1 MGGKRLS
8 NSFAISTLFVCM
20 SIPALELDKSQPMLA
35 LIEQGCAYGRGS
47 MAIESAKADGLNNL
61 RLFLQGKASGSFT
74 TEEHALVEDQFDQHV
89 RELLIASINA
99 NDINADFSA
108 PKIQGDDTCITVRL
122 APELNTGTSFVNTG
136 DGIEWDD
143 APVMSVVVVGEGR
156 ESSILALSA
165 REVAEQDAFKRAIS
179 QVFGAMVNSGY
190 MQKSYGTLSG
200 TESSNDFDLQEI
212 AMQSLSLEPQGMISS
227 WNEISYQ
234 EKPNGSVTVTLDVF
248 VERQKMEA
256 KIARLIKSLSQPSIY
271 VDAGLPVVKNT
282 FSNALAEMGF
292 DLASNPAQSSVI
304 LDVQENQKVT
314 SFGLQLELSAT
325 VVDRAGNR
333 YGSWHNDPTFMTLPN
348 KVGMLNEL
356 AAVHLAVEGN
366 QIALKRE
373 LQSSVQTMASRGG
386 PIRELIFSQEA
397 AGKQGKLYRLIGDM
411 NGVSDIKSSQQGGN
425 IVIQLRSL
433 SDASDLVQDIEPM
446 LRNHQPNY
454 RSKVDVLNE
463 YQIRVL

>member
-8 NSFAISTLFVCM
+8 KSFAISTLFVCM
-20 SIPALELDKSQPMLA
+20 SVPALELDKSQPTLA
-35 LIEQGCAYGRGS
+35 LIEQGCAYGRGA

-61 RLFLQGKASGSFT
+61 RLFLQGKVPVSFS
-74 TEEHALVEDQFDQHV
+74 TEDSVLVKEQFDQQN
-89 RELLIASINA
+89 RDLLLTSIAA
-99 NDINADFSA
+99 GDINADFSV
-108 PKIQGDDTCITVRL
+108 PEIQGDDTCITVRL
-122 APELNTGTSFVNTG
+122 APELNTGFANTD

-143 APVMSVVVVGEGR
+143 SPVMSVVVVGEGR
-156 ESSILALSA
+156 ESNKLALTA
-165 REVAEQDAFKRAIS
+165 RQVAEQDAFKRAIS

-190 MQKSYGTLSG
+190 MQKSYDTLSG
-200 TESSNDFDLQEI
+200 AESSNDFDLQEI
-212 AMQSLSLEPQGMISS
+212 AMQSLSMEPQGMISS

-234 EKPNGSVTVTLDVF
+234 EKPNGFVTVTLDVF

-256 KIARLIKSLSQPSIY
+256 KIARLIESLGQPSIY
-271 VDAGLPVVKNT
+271 VDADLPVVKDT

-304 LDVQENQKVT
+304 LDVQENKKVT
-314 SFGLQLELSAT
+314 SSGLQLELSAT

-348 KVGMLNEL
+348 KAGMLNEL

-386 PIRELIFSQEA
+386 PIRELTFSQKA
-397 AGKQGKLYRLIGDM
+397 AGKQGQLFRLIGDI
-411 NGVSDIKSSQQGGN
+411 NGVSDIKSSQQSGN

-433 SDASDLVQDIEPM
+433 SDASELVQDIEIM
-446 LRNHQPNY
+446 LRTHQPNY
-454 RSKVDVLNE
+454 HSKVDVLNE

>member
-1 MGGKRLS
+1 MGGKRIS
-8 NSFAISTLFVCM
+8 KSFAISTLFVCM
-20 SIPALELDKSQPMLA
+20 SIPALELDKSQPKLA
-35 LIEQGCAYGRGS
+35 LIEQGCAYGRG
-47 MAIESAKADGLNNL
+47 AIATESAKADGLNNL
-61 RLFLQGKASGSFT
+61 RLFLQGKASVSLT
-74 TEEHALVEDQFDQHV
+74 AEEHALVEEQFNQQV

-99 NDINADFSA
+99 NDVNADFSA
-108 PKIQGDDTCITVRL
+108 PEIQGDDTCITVRL
-122 APELNTGTSFVNTG
+122 APELNTGFANTD

-143 APVMSVVVVGEGR
+143 SPVMSVVVVGEGR
-156 ESSILALSA
+156 ESSKLALTA
-165 REVAEQDAFKRAIS
+165 RQVAEQDAFKRAIS

-190 MQKSYGTLSG
+190 MQKSYDTLTG

-212 AMQSLSLEPQGMISS
+212 AMQSLSMEPQGMISS

-256 KIARLIKSLSQPSIY
+256 KIARLIKSLGQPSIY
-271 VDAGLPVVKNT
+271 VEADLPVVKDT
-282 FSNALAEMGF
+282 FSNVLAEMGF
-292 DLASNPAQSSVI
+292 DLTSNQAQSSII

-314 SFGLQLELSAT
+314 SSGLQLELSAT

-348 KVGMLNEL
+348 KAGMLNEL

-366 QIALKRE
+366 QVALKRE
-373 LQSSVQTMASRGG
+373 LQSSVQTMVSRGG
-386 PIRELIFSQEA
+386 PIRELTFSQKA
-397 AGKQGKLYRLIGDM
+397 AGKQGQLFRLIGDM

-425 IVIQLRSL
+425 IIIQLRSL
-433 SDASDLVQDIEPM
+433 RDASDLVQDIEPM
-446 LRNHQPNY
+446 LRTHQPNY
-454 RSKVDVLNE
+454 RSKADVLNE

>member
-179 QVFGAMVNSGY
+179 QVFGAMVNSG
-190 MQKSYGTLSG
+190 
-200 TESSNDFDLQEI
+200 
-212 AMQSLSLEPQGMISS
+212 
-227 WNEISYQ
+227 
-234 EKPNGSVTVTLDVF
+234 
-248 VERQKMEA
+248 
-256 KIARLIKSLSQPSIY
+256 
-271 VDAGLPVVKNT
+271 
-282 FSNALAEMGF
+282 
-292 DLASNPAQSSVI
+292 
-304 LDVQENQKVT
+304 
-314 SFGLQLELSAT
+314 
-325 VVDRAGNR
+325 
-333 YGSWHNDPTFMTLPN
+333 
-348 KVGMLNEL
+348 
-356 AAVHLAVEGN
+356 
-366 QIALKRE
+366 
-373 LQSSVQTMASRGG
+373 
-386 PIRELIFSQEA
+386 
-397 AGKQGKLYRLIGDM
+397 
-411 NGVSDIKSSQQGGN
+411 
-425 IVIQLRSL
+425 
-433 SDASDLVQDIEPM
+433 
-446 LRNHQPNY
+446 
-454 RSKVDVLNE
+454 
-463 YQIRVL
+463 